1 MSKKYFI
8 IILLFTFNSSLAEN
22 LNYKGLEKLSKNNTF
37 MDNKRKSYSID
48 SIDNKKDVLLIIH
61 NHGSDNDRVKM
72 QIVLPQVDISIIT
85 N

>member
-1 MSKKYFI
+1 
-8 IILLFTFNSSLAEN
+8 
-22 LNYKGLEKLSKNNTF
+22 